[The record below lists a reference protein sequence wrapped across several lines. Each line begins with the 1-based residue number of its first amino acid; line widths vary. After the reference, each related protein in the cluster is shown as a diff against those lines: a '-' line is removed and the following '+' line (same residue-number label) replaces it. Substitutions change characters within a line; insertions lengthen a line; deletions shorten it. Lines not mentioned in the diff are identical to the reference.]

1 MKNAFV
7 LAAAVAAAFS
17 ATSALAADMSVK
29 ATKPPPAPVSPWDL
43 AFGAAAMND
52 YIFRGIT
59 QSDHKPSVAEYQEL
73 RYNWNPTLQS
83 YLGVSGES
91 IDFPNHAAAEVD
103 FYGGIRPTVGPVAF
117 DFGIWYYYYPGG
129 QCFGG
134 GAPAS
139 VTVNCILGQPPN
151 GNQVK
156 ADLSFVEYYG
166 KGVWTVNDSLAL
178 GVNEFYDP
186 DWLNSGA
193 WGNYTS
199 GTVKYTLPSTVPL
212 PAGVGAYV
220 SGEFGHYWFGTPDFF
235 YTSTFPSITGA
246 GLTTHSSYPG
256 YNTWN
261 VGLGF
266 TWKVFT
272 LDLRYSGTDL
282 SRQNCGILTS
292 DGTAAVNGTG
302 VPQSTWCGNAFI
314 AKFGFDM
321 TLANLK

>member
-1 MKNAFV
+1 MKKAIV
-7 LAAAVAAAFS
+7 LAATVAAFS
-17 ATSALAADMSVK
+17 ATSAIAADMPVK
-29 ATKPPPAPVSPWDL
+29 APAIAAPVSPWDL
-43 AFGAAAMND
+43 AFGAAAMSD
-52 YIFRGIT
+52 YVFRGIT

-73 RYNWNPTLQS
+73 RYNWSPSLQS

-103 FYGGIRPTVGPVAF
+103 FYGGIRPTFGPAAF

-134 GAPAS
+134 GLTAAEAGPG
-139 VTVNCILGQPPN
+139 CILGQPPN
-151 GNQVK
+151 LNQVR
-156 ADLSFVEYYG
+156 ANLSFIEYYG
-166 KGVWTVNDSLAL
+166 KLVYTVNDNWAL

-199 GTVKYTLPSTVPL
+199 GTVKYTFPSTIPL
-212 PAGVGAYV
+212 PTGLGMYA

-235 YTSTFPSITGA
+235 YTASFPPA
-246 GLTTHSSYPG
+246 GLTVSSAYPG

-261 VGLGF
+261 VGLGL
-266 TWKVFT
+266 TYKVFT

-282 SRQNCGILTS
+282 SRSDCGLLTS
-292 DGTAAVNGTG
+292 EGTG
-302 VPQSTWCGNAFI
+302 GVNSAGVVQSTWCGNTFI
-314 AKFGFDM
+314 AKFAFDL

>member
-1 MKNAFV
+1 MEWKKGLSMKKAVV
-7 LAAAVAAAFS
+7 LAAALAAFS
-17 ATSALAADMSVK
+17 TTSAIAADMPVK
-29 ATKPPPAPVSPWDL
+29 APPTAAPISPWDL
-43 AFGAAAMND
+43 AFGAAAMSD

-83 YLGVSGES
+83 YFGVSGES
-91 IDFPNHAAAEVD
+91 IDFPNQAAAEVD
-103 FYGGIRPTVGPVAF
+103 FYGGIRPTFGPAAF

-129 QCFGG
+129 YCH
-134 GAPAS
+134 APAS
-139 VTVNCILGQPPN
+139 LAPNCLALPPDN
-151 GNQVK
+151 NQVK

-166 KGVWTVNDSLAL
+166 KLVYSVNDSWAV

-193 WGNYTS
+193 WGNYFS
-199 GTVKYTLPSTVPL
+199 GTVKYTVPSSVHLPFG
-212 PAGVGAYV
+212 AGAYI

-235 YTSTFPSITGA
+235 YTSSFPAA
-246 GLTTHSSYPG
+246 GLAPNAAYPG

-266 TWKVFT
+266 TYKVFT

-282 SRQNCGILTS
+282 SRQDCGVLTS
-292 DGTAAVNGTG
+292 ENTAAVNSAG
-302 VPQSTWCGNAFI
+302 VAQSTWCGNTFI
-314 AKFGFDM
+314 AKFAFDL